1 MKPIGAVKRID
12 NLNRILL
19 PKELRKLM
27 PIKTGDQF
35 EIFVDDN
42 SIILKKYEP
51 TCMFCNSTEDVTE
64 FKGKGICKQ
73 CMQELDAL
81 K

>member
-19 PKELRKLM
+19 PKELRKIM

-35 EIFVDDN
+35 EIFVEDN

-51 TCMFCNSTEDVTE
+51 TCMFCNSTDDIIE
-64 FKGKGICKQ
+64 FKDKGICRR
-73 CMQELDAL
+73 CLEELNTL

>member
-1 MKPIGAVKRID
+1 MKPIGAVKSID

-19 PKELRKLM
+19 PKQLRKM
-27 PIKTGDQF
+27 MSIQTGDQF
-35 EIFVDDN
+35 EIFVDND

-51 TCMFCNSTEDVTE
+51 TCMFCSSTDDVVE
-64 FKGKGICKQ
+64 FKGKGICRN
-73 CMQELDAL
+73 CLQELNAL